1 MPPARYRVVT
11 TDGAAERELRALSPV
26 PQGRVRATLRELSR
40 DYRAKGAKPLE
51 GIPNTWTVRVN
62 RLRIVFELDEAERTT
77 RVTRIRPRPIAY
89 DGIERPPRSR
99 P

>member
-11 TDGAAERELRALSPV
+11 TDGAERELRILSPV
-26 PQGRVRATLRELSR
+26 PHGRVRATLHELSR